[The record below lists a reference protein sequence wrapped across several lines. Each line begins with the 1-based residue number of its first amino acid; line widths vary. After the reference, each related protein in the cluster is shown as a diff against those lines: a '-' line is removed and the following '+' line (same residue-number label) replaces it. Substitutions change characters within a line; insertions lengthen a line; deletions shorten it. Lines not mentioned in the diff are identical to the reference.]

1 MTASV
6 PVTPPEGR
14 PRPGTIFAPRAYAN
28 CPRDSGSTVSFCK
41 EWRLPSTVD
50 LLLQGAGQLITCRA
64 EGPGPRRGAALAD
77 PGLVRGGAIAVAG
90 GRILAAGPESTVRA
104 AMGRSEPARTI
115 DAGGRV
121 VMPGWVD
128 PHTHAVFAHFRADE
142 YEARIR
148 GDSYLEIDRRGG
160 GIRRSVRELR
170 EIDEER
176 LFEISRRRIM
186 RMLEQGVTTI
196 EIKSGYGLDLESE
209 LKQLRVI
216 ARLGRETPLDVAA
229 TFMGAHH
236 KPADMP
242 AREYLRLLI
251 EEMMPAVAEQRL
263 AGFVDVFCE
272 DGVFDLEETRE
283 ILEAARRLG
292 FGLKVHADEIVAL
305 GGTELAVKM
314 HAVSVEH
321 LTKVTETG
329 ISALAGS
336 GTVAVL
342 LPATSF
348 GLASRQFA
356 PARRLID
363 AGVAVALS
371 TDFNPGSAPSS
382 SMPLTVAIACS
393 QMSMTPAEAV
403 TAATY
408 NAACAIGMQ
417 EEVGSLEAGK
427 KADFVIYD
435 VEDYREIPSRA
446 GEDHAA
452 VVVKE
457 GAVAWERTGYRERSE
472 VGL

>member
-1 MTASV
+1 M
-6 PVTPPEGR
+6 
-14 PRPGTIFAPRAYAN
+14 PR
-28 CPRDSGSTVSFCK
+28 
-41 EWRLPSTVD
+41 TVD
-50 LLLQGAGQLITCRA
+50 LLLLGAGQLITCRS
-64 EGPGPRRGAALAD
+64 GGHGPRRGAALAD

-90 GRILAAGPESTVRA
+90 GRILAAGAEDEVREA
-104 AMGRSEPARTI
+104 VGKVEAARTI

-128 PHTHAVFAHFRADE
+128 PHTHAVFAAFRADE

-148 GDSYLEIDRRGG
+148 GDSYLDIDRRGG

-170 EIDEER
+170 EIGEDR

-186 RMLEQGVTTI
+186 RMLEQGVTTV

-216 ARLGRETPLDVAA
+216 ARLGRETPLDVVA

-236 KPADMP
+236 KPAGIP
-242 AREYLRLLI
+242 AEEYLRILVD
-251 EEMMPAVAEQRL
+251 EMMPAVADKGL
-263 AGFVDVFCE
+263 ARFVDVFCE
-272 DGVFDLEETRE
+272 QGVFDLEETRKV
-283 ILEAARRLG
+283 LEAARRLG
-292 FGLKVHADEIVAL
+292 FALKVHADEIVAL

-321 LTKVTETG
+321 LTKVTGTG
-329 ISALAGS
+329 IAALAGS

-356 PARRLID
+356 PARRLIEEG
-363 AGVAVALS
+363 AAVALS

-417 EEVGSLEAGK
+417 DEVGSLEAGK
-427 KADFVIYD
+427 KADFVVYD

-446 GEDHAA
+446 GENHAA
-452 VVVKE
+452 VVIKE
-457 GAVAWERTGYRERSE
+457 GAVAWERAGYRERSE

>member
-1 MTASV
+1 M
-6 PVTPPEGR
+6 
-14 PRPGTIFAPRAYAN
+14 PG
-28 CPRDSGSTVSFCK
+28 
-41 EWRLPSTVD
+41 TVD
-50 LLLQGAGQLITCRA
+50 LLLLGAGQLITCRGA
-64 EGPGPRRGAALAD
+64 GPGPRRGAALGD
-77 PGLVRGGAIAVAG
+77 PGLVRDGAIAVAG
-90 GRILAAGPESTVRA
+90 GRILAAGSAGTVRA
-104 AMGRSEPARTI
+104 AIGGDEPATTI

-128 PHTHAVFAHFRADE
+128 PHTHAVFARFRADE

-170 EIDEER
+170 EIGEER
-176 LFEISRRRIM
+176 LYELSRRRIM

-196 EIKSGYGLDLESE
+196 EIKSGYGLELESE

-236 KPADMP
+236 KPAGVP
-242 AREYLRLLI
+242 AEEYLRLLVD
-251 EEMMPAVAEQRL
+251 EMIPAVAEQGL
-263 AGFVDVFCE
+263 ARFVDVFCE
-272 DGVFDLEETRE
+272 EGVFDVDETRR

-292 FGLKVHADEIVAL
+292 FGLKVHADEIVPL
-305 GGTELAVKM
+305 GGTELAVEM
-314 HAVSVEH
+314 GAVSVEH
-321 LTKVTETG
+321 LTKVTGTG
-329 ISALAGS
+329 IAALAAAD
-336 GTVAVL
+336 TVAVL

-348 GLASRQFA
+348 GLASRRFA

-363 AGVAVALS
+363 AGAPVALS

-382 SMPLTVAIACS
+382 SMPLAVAIACS

-403 TAATY
+403 VAATY
-408 NAACAIGMQ
+408 NAACAVGMQ
-417 EEVGSLEAGK
+417 GEVGSIEAGK
-427 KADFVIYD
+427 KADFVVYD

-446 GEDHAA
+446 GENHAA

-457 GAVAWERTGYRERSE
+457 GAVAWERAGYRERSE